1 MVTCRVVA
9 EPFLDLAE
17 VELSG
22 LISVPESGQE
32 DEDSEAAGEAEQQV
46 SPEQQPEAKGQ
57 IKQPDLYLGSY
68 KWAKWL
74 GID

>member
-1 MVTCRVVA
+1 MVTWRVVA

-22 LISVPESGQE
+22 LISEPESGQE

-46 SPEQQPEAKGQ
+46 SPEQQPEAKG
-57 IKQPDLYLGSY
+57 
-68 KWAKWL
+68 
-74 GID
+74 

>member
-1 MVTCRVVA
+1 MVTWRVVA

-46 SPEQQPEAKGQ
+46 SPEQQPEAKG
-57 IKQPDLYLGSY
+57 
-68 KWAKWL
+68 
-74 GID
+74 

>member
-1 MVTCRVVA
+1 MIIFDWIHFCNLWWNVVTWRVVA

-22 LISVPESGQE
+22 LISVPEPGQE

-46 SPEQQPEAKGQ
+46 SPEQQPEA
-57 IKQPDLYLGSY
+57 SS
-68 KWAKWL
+68 
-74 GID
+74 